1 MALVHFPLP
10 FPSQKVQYVLMRF
23 FTPYPDSAS
32 ASKRHWP
39 AGKLPVEIFVLIAQ
53 FLGSRENVQA
63 MRGVNHEFNSK
74 LASYYFRH
82 LVVHF
87 GPKLNTT
94 LDTGLSLRVNSPSV
108 DITDHLVGSTS
119 IFDNFGPEIRR
130 FALAMELSESDLA
143 TPNIDDSH
151 VLEVRP
157 WGIYRWPNQSS
168 QPPSLLQKI
177 TEALENSGGMFRIL
191 SRLTNVQELGLSCE
205 GRLGYLRGPD
215 VGPLSPCQPLAVFG
229 DSNTPAINQGLAPIL
244 DFQKSYPY
252 EMLERMMYT
261 ANVPPKYVAEKI
273 DQLLGMEGITKEQLA
288 CEERHRC
295 PLPENRR
302 GSRPQFPPCDSCRER
317 SRTLRLQPD
326 LLTEAQKRLLLQHM
340 SAHQALIQ
348 SYLLGIM
355 DNAAS
360 FVHLTK
366 LKIACLP
373 SLHLDLLCRD
383 DVWSKLPQLEEVSLA
398 VVPDWR
404 KLTEFGPYTVGETQ
418 VYPTDALPKVYRLLN
433 DHIGKQ
439 QHIKRLHFEWLCGG
453 ELAPGRLQRNR
464 NILPAPFLKNHRRI
478 ADARMENLLVLPFI
492 THLSL
497 RNCWFTPHVFY
508 RIIRQMATTSLE
520 SLALETVSLTSPPAC
535 VDKNPVNDRA
545 ADPDAAAAAAAAA
558 AGQNPHP
565 PNQAGIVQD
574 MLLPNGAFR
583 AFQGLLH
590 GQDRQIPQHLLNT
603 IASHFSRSGAGP
615 STPEA
620 PLEAPRP
627 LSWAHIIDMLTP
639 GDTIR
644 EHIHNQDSSSDD
656 LEGRLVLR
664 KQLKLRKL
672 TFKSCGYAIIAD
684 HRFLS
689 DRAPGLTTREV
700 FDIDLVHSPL
710 YHSGRNPLG
719 CIQWFMQI
727 NTDRHLGRI
736 VPYLDKKE
744 ERALTRVFGFRTGW
758 QGVYDD
764 HVIRAAVE
772 DDHIFMPGRGRFSGS
787 IDGPAEPTP
796 AERYVGIFYAR
807 DEEPRVEDVE
817 DYDTGTLDNDYADET
832 GLGALQ
838 GRIESDAGYKVDTS
852 GSTLSSE
859 FPARLG
865 RDIVGGPM
873 PTAAA
878 AAAAV
883 AATVAADQGLDAVD
897 EAVDLAIQ
905 AIFNMPAEDE

>member
-1 MALVHFPLP
+1 MPPQGRRPYLQCPMAGYEVKPVP
-10 FPSQKVQYVLMRF
+10 
-23 FTPYPDSAS
+23 
-32 ASKRHWP
+32 KRYWP
-39 AGKLPVEIFVLIAQ
+39 TEKLPVEIFVLIAQ
-53 FLGSRENVQA
+53 FLGSRENVRA

-74 LASYYFRH
+74 LSSYYFRH

-94 LDTGLSLRVNSPSV
+94 LDTGLSLKVNSPSV
-108 DITDHLVGSTS
+108 DITDHLIGSTS
-119 IFDNFGPEIRR
+119 IFDNFGHEIRR
-130 FALAMELSESDLA
+130 FALAMELSEPDLA
-143 TPNIDDSH
+143 TPNIDNSH

-177 TEALENSGGMFRIL
+177 TQSLENSGGMFRIL
-191 SRLTNVQELGLSCE
+191 SRLTKVQELGLSCE

-215 VGPLSPCQPLAVFG
+215 IGLLSPCRPLAVFG
-229 DSNTPAINQGLAPIL
+229 NSDTPGNNQGLSPPL

-261 ANVPPKYVAEKI
+261 AKVPPNFVAEKI

-302 GSRPQFPPCDSCRER
+302 GSRPQCPSCDSCKER

-326 LLTEAQKRLLLQHM
+326 LLTDAQKRLLLQHM

-360 FVHLTK
+360 FVNLTK

-404 KLTEFGPYTVGETQ
+404 KLTEFGPYAVGETQ

-453 ELAPGRLQRNR
+453 ELASGRLQRNR
-464 NILPAPFLKNHRRI
+464 HILPAPFLKNHRRI

-497 RNCWFTPHVFY
+497 KNCWFTPHVFY
-508 RIIRQMATTSLE
+508 RIVRQMAAISLE
-520 SLALETVSLTSPPAC
+520 SLALETVSLTGPPAC
-535 VDKNPVNDRA
+535 VDRNSVNNRA
-545 ADPDAAAAAAAAA
+545 ADADAAADAAAAAA

-565 PNQAGIVQD
+565 PNQAGVVQH

-583 AFQGLLH
+583 AFQGILH
-590 GQDRQIPQHLLNT
+590 DQDPPIPQHLLDT
-603 IASHFSRSGAGP
+603 IASHFAQPEADP
-615 STPEA
+615 STPA
-620 PLEAPRP
+620 IPLEAPRP

-656 LEGRLVLR
+656 FEGPLLL
-664 KQLKLRKL
+664 KKKLKLRKL
-672 TFKSCGYAIIAD
+672 TFKSCGYVVIAD
-684 HRFLS
+684 PRFIS
-689 DRAPGLTTREV
+689 DRAPGFTAREI
-700 FDIDLVHSPL
+700 FDIHLPHTSVYYNGPST
-710 YHSGRNPLG
+710 LG
-719 CIQWFMQI
+719 CIQWFMQV

-744 ERALTRVFGFRTGW
+744 QRALTRVFGFRMGW

-764 HVIRAAVE
+764 HVIRAAAE
-772 DDHIFMPGRGRFSGS
+772 DDHVFIPGRGRFSGS

-796 AERYVGIFYAR
+796 TERYAGIFYAR
-807 DEEPRVEDVE
+807 DEESRVADVE
-817 DYDTGTLDNDYADET
+817 DYDTETLENDYADEI
-832 GLGALQ
+832 GLGVLQ
-838 GRIESDAGYKVDTS
+838 ARIESDAGYKLD
-852 GSTLSSE
+852 
-859 FPARLG
+859 
-865 RDIVGGPM
+865 
-873 PTAAA
+873 TAAA
-878 AAAAV
+878 ANAV
-883 AATVAADQGLDAVD
+883 AAQGRDAID
-897 EAVDLAIQ
+897 EAIDFAIQ
-905 AIFNMPAEDE
+905 AIFDMPVENE